1 MNLFTKRTVT
11 GKKANFMVNRGEGGG
26 NLELGIDI
34 YISVCKID
42 DHQGPTV

>member
-11 GKKANFMVNRGEGGG
+11 GKKANFMVNRGEGGV

-34 YISVCKID
+34 YTLLYKID
-42 DHQGPTV
+42 N